1 MSSPLPND
9 FPQRHELNN
18 EVHARPYEILHAPEQ
33 ISYLAV
39 LVNEH
44 ERVREWEH
52 FSILLAH
59 YGQTLPQQERNH
71 LNLNLGDLR
80 IKIERHQ
87 EFTSYKFIRHG
98 EYDDPF
104 NTPVS
109 NDLPSD
115 WLATI
120 PGQTLVATH
129 IAIISSPASEPGTE
143 SALMEAAPHFDNAT
157 LVGSKVGRHANR
169 AYTDFRIHAD
179 GYTRMLFIDRNPL
192 PTQTGRL
199 ILRLLE
205 VETYR
210 MLALLALPAARDLIV
225 ALAKADEKLT
235 LITDAIARGSDKTD
249 EQLLEEL
256 TQFAATVE
264 HMVSANYYRF
274 AASRSYFGL
283 VANRLTELREAP
295 IEGIPTLGGFLN
307 RRLDPAR
314 QTCDSAARWLELLP
328 NRVSH
333 ASELLRSRVDVKR
346 EAQNQ
351 SLLVAM
357 NQRAELQLHLQQ
369 TVEGLSV
376 AAITYYAVSLIG
388 YLVKAADYV
397 GPWRVDADIIR
408 AAAIPLVAGLAYI
421 GIRRI
426 KHTVHH
432 TEK

>member
-1 MSSPLPND
+1 MSSPLPKD
-9 FPQRHELNN
+9 YPQRHELNN
-18 EVHARPYEILHAPEQ
+18 EVHARPYAILHAPERV
-33 ISYLAV
+33 SYLAV
-39 LVNEH
+39 LVNEQDR
-44 ERVREWEH
+44 EREWEH
-52 FSILLAH
+52 FSRLFTH
-59 YGQTLPQQERNH
+59 YGQTLSQQEHNH

-87 EFTSYKFIRHG
+87 EFTSYQFICHG
-98 EYDDPF
+98 EYDNLYNAPL
-104 NTPVS
+104 N

-129 IAIISSPASEPGTE
+129 IAIIRSSVSDAGTE
-143 SALMEAAPHFDNAT
+143 PSLMEAAPYFDNAT
-157 LVGSKVGRHANR
+157 LVGSKVGRNANR
-169 AYTDFRIHAD
+169 VYTDFRIHTD
-179 GYTRMLFIDRNPL
+179 GYTRMLFIDKNAL

-205 VETYR
+205 IETYR
-210 MLALLALPAARDLIV
+210 MLALLALPSARNLII
-225 ALAKADEKLT
+225 ALAKADKKLT

-264 HMVSANYYRF
+264 HMVSANYHRF

-388 YLVKAADYV
+388 YLVKASDYI

-408 AAAIPLVAGLAYI
+408 AAAIPLVAGLVYI

-426 KHTVHH
+426 KHTVHN